1 MRLKNLLNRRRRNLP
16 PKVKGPGAGV
26 FLRLY
31 GDPLAYLETLRH
43 KRCDVVSFRAAGER
57 IYLVKSPELIHEV
70 LVTKGRQFSKGRSL
84 ERARQVFGNGLL
96 TSEGNFYLRQRRLMQ
111 PAFHPQRIN
120 SFAETMTQHAN
131 RVMAEWRD
139 GESRDL
145 YAEMARLTL
154 GVVSQTL
161 LGTDVDAE
169 AAKVRKAVST
179 LMSIF
184 PLLMLPLGQFL
195 QRLPLP
201 VMRRLRRARA
211 ELDEILYRLINARR
225 KEGPARSD
233 LLSMLLAAQDPE
245 SATGEGMTDEQLHD
259 EVLIIFLAG
268 HDTTNVALCW
278 TWYLLSQHPEIE
290 ARLHAE
296 VDHILANE
304 RSPVRADLAELDYT
318 RKVVTESMR
327 LYPPVWNITRRAN
340 ESCEIGGYD
349 VPRRT
354 LVLMSQWV
362 MHRDPHY
369 FDAPTEFRPERWTKE
384 FQARLPKF
392 AYFPFGGGLRGCI
405 GETFAWME
413 LVLVVAAI
421 ARRWRF
427 EVAAKKKIVPNP
439 LFTLRFKNGLP
450 ASLVRRR

>member
-1 MRLKNLLNRRRRNLP
+1 M
-16 PKVKGPGAGV
+16 
-26 FLRLY
+26 
-31 GDPLAYLETLRH
+31 
-43 KRCDVVSFRAAGER
+43 
-57 IYLVKSPELIHEV
+57 

-120 SFAETMTQHAN
+120 SFAEPMTQHAN

-225 KEGPARSD
+225 KEGTARSD

-354 LVLMSQWV
+354 LVLMSQ
-362 MHRDPHY
+362 
-369 FDAPTEFRPERWTKE
+369 
-384 FQARLPKF
+384 
-392 AYFPFGGGLRGCI
+392 
-405 GETFAWME
+405 
-413 LVLVVAAI
+413 
-421 ARRWRF
+421 
-427 EVAAKKKIVPNP
+427 
-439 LFTLRFKNGLP
+439 
-450 ASLVRRR
+450 